1 MFFREFFRIY
11 VTISGDSRLETIAHV
26 IEEEMKKL
34 KSRRTVLTHPLKRGL
49 EFNPYIKN
57 TDGKGS
63 NFSDYE
69 DFRSK
74 RPFKFLNVILNS

>member
-1 MFFREFFRIY
+1 M
-11 VTISGDSRLETIAHV
+11 TISGDSRLETIAHV

-57 TDGKGS
+57 TDGESQK
-63 NFSDYE
+63 FSYFHE
-69 DFRSK
+69 SRSK
-74 RPFKFLNVILNS
+74 RHYLFLNLNFYS

>member
-1 MFFREFFRIY
+1 MIFFRDFFRIY

-57 TDGKGS
+57 TDGQS
-63 NFSDYE
+63 
-69 DFRSK
+69 SK
-74 RPFKFLNVILNS
+74 FFYFHEFWS